1 MIKHAFHL
9 NTKIDH
15 LHIIDPSP
23 AASGRLGSLLVVFG
37 YSCPDADQAARN
49 MIKHAF
55 HLNTK
60 IDHLHIIDPS
70 PAASGRLG
78 SLLRAPVV
86 TRYTSVGDFVGH
98 YEPS

>member
-1 MIKHAFHL
+1 
-9 NTKIDH
+9 
-15 LHIIDPSP
+15 
-23 AASGRLGSLLVVFG
+23 VVFG